1 MRQLIRLLS
10 AGLLLG
16 PLVLGVAATS
26 AAADD
31 PSEDCAMCHEEVV
44 AEFNTTVHAI
54 GARGGPSCTSC
65 HGDGTQHMDEGGEPE
80 FIMTPQG
87 IGGEKTC
94 LTCHDNTRTM
104 FSARSAHSDTS
115 VLCGSCHAIH
125 GNDRGRRAL
134 LVEEPNQLCAT
145 CHAAQNNSFRR
156 PYGHRLDRG
165 GLECVSCHNPHAGGG
180 DNNLVVDRSGQG
192 PCVSCHSEKRGP
204 FVFPHVSGV
213 TGDCRACHE
222 PHGSSNPVALKRSRV
237 DQLCLECHS
246 PIEGGTLGSQPPAFH
261 DLFSPRYRNCT
272 TCHVAIHG
280 SNTSPAL
287 LK

>member
-1 MRQLIRLLS
+1 MRLLS
-10 AGLLLG
+10 ISLLLG
-16 PLVLGVAATS
+16 SFVLGFAATT
-26 AAADD
+26 AAQDD

-44 AEFNTTVHAI
+44 AEYRTTIHGV
-54 GARGGPSCTSC
+54 GARGGPDCTAC
-65 HGDGTQHMDEGGEPE
+65 HGDGTQHMDEGGDPE
-80 FIMTPQG
+80 LIMVPRG
-87 IGGEKTC
+87 IEGEKTC
-94 LTCHDNTRTM
+94 LSCHDSTRSM
-104 FSARSAHSDTS
+104 FSSRSAHSDTS
-115 VLCGSCHAIH
+115 VLCANCHAIH

-134 LVEEPNQLCAT
+134 LVDTPNQLCAT

-165 GLECVSCHNPHAGGG
+165 GLECVSCHNPHGGGG
-180 DNNLVVDRSGQG
+180 DQSLVVDRSGQG
-192 PCVSCHSEKRGP
+192 PCVTCHAEKRGP

-213 TGDCRACHE
+213 TGDCLSCHE
-222 PHGSSNPVALKRSRV
+222 PHGSSNPMALARSRV

-246 PIEGGTLGSQPPAFH
+246 YIEGGTLGSQPPAFH